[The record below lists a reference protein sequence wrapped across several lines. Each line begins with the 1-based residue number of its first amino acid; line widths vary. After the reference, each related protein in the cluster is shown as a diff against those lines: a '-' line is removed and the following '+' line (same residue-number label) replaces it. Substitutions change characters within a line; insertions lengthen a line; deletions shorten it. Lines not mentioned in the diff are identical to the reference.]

1 MSMSTSARNAEIG
14 RIPITR
20 VWPEVD
26 GGKFKA
32 KAFVGEVIEFGAVAF
47 REGHDRIAVELVLT
61 SPKGKVSIHPMSAG
75 RPGLDE
81 WNTKLLLNE
90 LGDYYFHVQAWADE
104 YQTWLH
110 NCEVKLRAGIDE
122 ELMMLEGVKL
132 LQALSANAAD
142 KKDAKSLAALAE
154 TLQDKSSTPHARLES
169 ALLEGM
175 TQFAQRNPLR
185 NLLSSSE
192 PRAIRCEVRL
202 AGVGQ
207 WYEFFPRSEGAKKL
221 SSGEWRSGTFKT
233 AKNRLAGVAEMGF
246 NVLYLPPVHPIGMAH
261 RKGPNNTLTAGPG
274 DPGSPWA
281 IGGSAGGHDTIH
293 PDLGTEKDFA
303 DFVKAAGKLGIQV
316 AMDLALQASPDHP
329 WVKEHPEWFTT
340 RADGTIAYAE
350 NPPKK
355 YQDIYPVN
363 FDNDPEGIYREVHR
377 VVSKW
382 IGLGV
387 RIFRVD
393 NPHTKPVSFWQ
404 RLIEQICSEHEGI
417 IFLAEAFTRPAMMH
431 ALGKAGFQQSY
442 TYFTWRNQKQELS
455 EYLREV
461 SQESIDFFRP
471 NFWVNTPDILTEY
484 LQFGG
489 KPAFKIRAIV
499 AATSCS
505 IWGMYAGFELYEA
518 VARPG
523 AEENIDSEK
532 YEYKQRDWDLAIK
545 SGNSLAP
552 FVAKLNA
559 IRDQNP
565 ALQQQ
570 RNLRIHWSDDSSI
583 IVYSKHLAGEFT
595 ANGKPNTIITVVN
608 LDPHSV
614 RETSIHLD
622 LPALGI
628 ASDSK
633 FEVRDLITDASFEWG
648 EHNFVR
654 LDAFTEPAH
663 ILKVEHR

>member
-1 MSMSTSARNAEIG
+1 MASKVENSQIG
-14 RIPITR
+14 RIPISR

-26 GGKFKA
+26 GGRFKS
-32 KAFVGEVIEFGAVAF
+32 KAFQGEVLEFGAIAF
-47 REGHDRIAVELVLT
+47 REGHDRIAVELVLS
-61 SPKGKVSIHPMSAG
+61 SPSGKVTILPMRPG

-81 WNTKLLLNE
+81 WTVQVQIAE
-90 LGDYYFHVQAWADE
+90 IGDYYFHVQAWADE

-110 NCEVKLRAGIDE
+110 NTEVKLRAGVDE
-122 ELMMLEGVKL
+122 ELMMLEGARL
-132 LQALSANAAD
+132 LRALAEKSSD
-142 KKDAKSLAALAE
+142 KKDAKSLLSLAE
-154 TLQDKSSTPHARLES
+154 TLLDPAPTPHMRLEA

-175 TQFAQRNPLR
+175 TQIAARNPLR

-192 PRAIRCEVRL
+192 TRVISSEVQL

-207 WYEFFPRSEGAKKL
+207 WYEFFPRSEGAKKNKDG
-221 SSGEWRSGTFKT
+221 SWVSGTFKT
-233 AKNRLAGVAEMGF
+233 ATKRLAAVAEMGF
-246 NVLYLPPVHPIGMAH
+246 NVLYLPPIHPIGLAH
-261 RKGPNNTLTAGPG
+261 RKGPNNTLLAGPN

-293 PDLGTEKDFA
+293 PNLGTEKDFA
-303 DFVKAAGKLGIQV
+303 AFVKAAGKLGVSI

-329 WVKEHPEWFTT
+329 WVKSHPEWFTT
-340 RADGTIAYAE
+340 RADGSIAYAE

-355 YQDIYPVN
+355 YQDIYPIN
-363 FDNDPEGIYREVHR
+363 FDNDPEGIYQEVHR
-377 VVSKW
+377 IVSKW

-404 RLIEQICSEHEGI
+404 RLITQISTEHQGI

-455 EYLREV
+455 DYLQEV
-461 SQESIDFFRP
+461 SQKSIDFFRP

-489 KPAFKIRAIV
+489 RPAFKIRATL

-505 IWGMYAGFELYEA
+505 LWGMYAGFELYEA

-523 AEENIDSEK
+523 AEENIDNEK
-532 YEYKQRDWDLAIK
+532 YEYKNRDWVAAEK
-545 SGNSLAP
+545 SGHSLAP
-552 FVAKLNA
+552 YVTKLNQ
-559 IRDQNP
+559 IRGRHP
-565 ALQQQ
+565 ALLQQ
-570 RNLRIHWSDDSSI
+570 RNLRVHWTDDSSI
-583 IVYSKHLAGEFT
+583 IAYSKHLSAEFT
-595 ANGKPNTIITVVN
+595 GNGKPNTVITVVN

-614 RETSIHLD
+614 RETMVHLD
-622 LPALGI
+622 LAAIGLAPG
-628 ASDSK
+628 AS
-633 FEVRDLITDASFEWG
+633 FRVRDLITNVVYEWG

-663 ILKVEHR
+663 ILEVEH